1 MRLRHI
7 PEADDAILAHNKCI
21 KNPEKYYS
29 SWSNLFGNDNPIH
42 IEIGMGK
49 GHFII
54 EMARLHPDIN
64 FIGIERYSSVLYR
77 ATQKYDVLEEKPAN
91 LYFILCD
98 AKDLTS
104 FFAPGEV
111 SVIYLNFSDPW
122 PKKRYAKRRLTS
134 PIFLSIYSKLLTSGS
149 LIQFKTDNRGLFEYS
164 LETFAKSPVFDLCC
178 ISFDLHNDEELSK
191 GNVMTE
197 YEEKFSA
204 LGNPI
209 FMLVAKK
216 Y

>member
-7 PEADDAILAHNKCI
+7 PEADDAILAHHKCI
-21 KNPEKYYS
+21 KNPEKYYN
-29 SWSNLFGNDNPIH
+29 SWSDLFGNNNPIH

-49 GHFII
+49 GQFLI
-54 EMARLHPDIN
+54 EMALLHPDIN

-77 ATQKYDVLEEKPAN
+77 ATQKYDSLEEKPSN
-91 LYFILCD
+91 LFMILSD
-98 AKDLTS
+98 AKELAS
-104 FFAPGEV
+104 YFAPGEV

-134 PIFLSIYSKLLTSGS
+134 PVFLSIYSQLLSSGS
-149 LIQFKTDNRGLFEYS
+149 EIQFKTDNRGLFEYS
-164 LETFAKSPVFDLCC
+164 LKTIAESPLFDLCH
-178 ISFDLHNDEELSK
+178 ISFDLHHDETMND

-209 FMLVAKK
+209 YKLTAKK